1 MGKTSVRSWL
11 IATSVPVLLLV
22 LMGSTLVEGASG
34 SWRLTGFTKYRDGL
48 FADTGRISHPS
59 EATTAIWVRI
69 APSAKS
75 KYLTTVNDYLESV
88 GKGGQGF
95 KYIEILCEFNC
106 STDSIRFLKFV
117 YLNKSGWTIH
127 TADES
132 GPSWF
137 HIPPG
142 NLWGSVEKLA
152 CGKPEK

>member
-22 LMGSTLVEGASG
+22 LMGPTLVEGASG
-34 SWRLTGFTKYRDGL
+34 PWRLTGFTKYRDGL

-59 EATTAIWVRI
+59 ETTTTIWVRI

-75 KYLTTVNDYLESV
+75 RYLTIVNDYLESV
-88 GKGGQGF
+88 SKGGRGF

-117 YLNKSGWTIH
+117 YLNKSEGTIH

-132 GPSWF
+132 RPSWF
-137 HIPPG
+137 YIPPG